1 MLHLD
6 GFALLRQKAMAMYY
20 KWLDQWDERRAQRG
34 EQGKTESEFIL
45 DAQRAFPGASD
56 ISSITA
62 FCRLADRVLAEGA
75 YFDAAPPNAMID
87 DSQTGW
93 ITFPSS
99 ETTDIP
105 PNNTVWAKIT
115 DSGARDHALVIFHHW
130 NARSRQTQLARF
142 LSRRGITVVEMVL
155 PYHFERSRPGA
166 THADFML
173 SANLGRSLQSLRQAV
188 WDGRALVHQLQGQGY
203 RKISVLGMSLGAWV
217 AGLVAAHDPSVTKAS
232 LFLPGG
238 SLADMVWSGR
248 ATRLIRKSLETKI
261 TVSEL
266 NRAWGLVNLEN
277 YAVRL
282 ARKDLDLQ
290 IVMAKRDEVVL
301 PDISHRFLSGLKQAG
316 ATPNSRTLGCGHY
329 SLGLPPYSLLAG
341 FGLFRFLTCS
351 P

>member
-1 MLHLD
+1 ME
-6 GFALLRQKAMAMYY
+6 MYY

-34 EQGKTESEFIL
+34 EQGKTESDFIL
-45 DAQRAFPGASD
+45 DAQRAFPGTKD
-56 ISSITA
+56 ISSIA
-62 FCRLADRVLAEGA
+62 EFCRLADLVMSEGS
-75 YFDAAPPNAMID
+75 YFDAAPPSAIVD
-87 DSQTGW
+87 DTQTGW
-93 ITFPSS
+93 IKFLSS
-99 ETTDIP
+99 MTTDIS
-105 PNNTVWAKIT
+105 PNNTVWVKVA

-142 LSRRGITVVEMVL
+142 LSRRGITVAEMVL

-166 THADFML
+166 AHADYML
-173 SANLGRSLQSLRQAV
+173 SANLGLSLQSIRQAV
-188 WDGRALVHQLQGQGY
+188 QDGRALVHQLKGQGY

-261 TVSEL
+261 TVLEL
-266 NRAWGLVNLEN
+266 NRAWAPVNLEN

-301 PDISHRFLSGLKQAG
+301 PEISQRFLSRLKRAG
-316 ATPNSRTLGCGHY
+316 ATPDNKSLGCGHY
-329 SLGLPPYSLLAG
+329 SLGLPPYSLFAG
-341 FGLFRFLTCS
+341 IGLWRFLTLA

>member
-1 MLHLD
+1 MS
-6 GFALLRQKAMAMYY
+6 FQQKAMEMYY

-34 EQGKTESEFIL
+34 EQEKTESDFIL
-45 DAQRAFPGASD
+45 DAQRAFPGAKN
-56 ISSITA
+56 ISA
-62 FCRLADRVLAEGA
+62 VAEFCRLGDLATSVGS
-75 YFDAAPPNAMID
+75 YFDVAPPGASVD
-87 DSQTGW
+87 DTQTGW
-93 ITFPSS
+93 ITFPSDLS
-99 ETTDIP
+99 TDIP
-105 PNNTVWAKIT
+105 PNNTVWAKVT

-130 NARSRQTQLARF
+130 NARSRQTHLARF

-166 THADFML
+166 AHADFML
-173 SANLGRSLQSLRQAV
+173 SANLGRSLQSMRQAIQ
-188 WDGRALVHQLQGQGY
+188 DGRALVHELKGQGY

-217 AGLVAAHDPSVTKAS
+217 AGLVAAHDSSVTKAS

-248 ATRLIRKSLETKI
+248 ATRMIRKSLETKI

-266 NRAWGLVNLEN
+266 NRAWGPVNLEN
-277 YAVRL
+277 YADKL

-290 IVMAKRDEVVL
+290 IVMAKRDKVVL
-301 PDISHRFLSGLKQAG
+301 PELSQSFLSRLTQAG
-316 ATPNSRTLGCGHY
+316 ATPNSKTLGCGHY

-341 FGLFRFLTCS
+341 FGLYRFLTCS